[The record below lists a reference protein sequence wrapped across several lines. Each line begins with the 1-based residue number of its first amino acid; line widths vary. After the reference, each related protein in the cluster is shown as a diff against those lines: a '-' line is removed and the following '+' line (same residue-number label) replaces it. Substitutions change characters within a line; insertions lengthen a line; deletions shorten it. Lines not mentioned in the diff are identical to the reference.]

1 MDLGLKNK
9 NVIVTGGTRGI
20 GLAAAM
26 ACAAEG
32 ANISIC
38 GRTQESLDAAI
49 TALSAQGTQV
59 HGAICDIADPEQ
71 IITYIAAAESALGGV
86 DGLVNNP
93 SGFGNTDD
101 EDSWARSMDIDV
113 MGVVRCTWAATP
125 ALKSSKG
132 AIVNVSSISGI
143 GASAGSAAYGAV
155 KAAVIQMTQT
165 HAKNMAGD
173 HIRVNC
179 VAPGSIE
186 FPGGVWDQAKQ
197 HAPAMYDGALASIP
211 FGRMGEP
218 EEVGEVIAFL
228 LSARAY
234 WVTGQT
240 VSIDGGQNL

>member
-1 MDLGLKNK
+1 MDLGLQNK
-9 NVIVTGGTRGI
+9 NIIVTGGTRGI
-20 GLAAAM
+20 GLAAAA

-38 GRTQESLDAAI
+38 GRTQDSLDAA
-49 TALSAQGTQV
+49 TAALAAHGTQI
-59 HGAICDIADPEQ
+59 HGAICDIADAEQ
-71 IITYIAAAESALGGV
+71 IKTYIAAAEAALGGI

-113 MGVVRCTWAATP
+113 MGVVRCTWAATE
-125 ALKSSKG
+125 ALKASKG

-173 HIRVNC
+173 HVRVNC

-197 HAPAMYDGALASIP
+197 HMPAMYDLSLIHIS
-211 FGRMGEP
+211 EP
-218 EEVGEVIAFL
+218 T
-228 LSARAY
+228 RPY
-234 WVTGQT
+234 
-240 VSIDGGQNL
+240 

>member
-1 MDLGLKNK
+1 MDLGLQNK
-9 NVIVTGGTRGI
+9 NVIITGGTRGI
-20 GLAAAM
+20 GLAAAA

-32 ANISIC
+32 ANVSIC
-38 GRTQESLDAAI
+38 GRTQESLD
-49 TALSAQGTQV
+49 SAVATLEKYGSKI
-59 HGAICDIADPEQ
+59 HGAICDVSDAEQ
-71 IITYIAAAESALGGV
+71 IKTYIAEAASAMGSI

-101 EDSWARSMDIDV
+101 EDSWAKSMDIDV
-113 MGVVRCTWAATP
+113 MGVVRCTWAATE
-125 ALKSSKG
+125 ALKASKG

-165 HAKNMAGD
+165 HAKNMAPD

-186 FPGGVWDQAKQ
+186 FPGGLWDQAKQ
-197 HAPAMYDGALASIP
+197 HAPTMYNGALASIP

-234 WVTGQT
+234 WITGQT